1 MDILLRID
9 GVTSKKMFGGL
20 GIMLNGKM
28 FALIKDSELYFKTDD
43 RNRKRFT
50 DAGMTAFLASEKK
63 KGMPYFEVPPYVV
76 SDTEALLDW
85 VQSSLEIAS
94 EK

>member
-1 MDILLRID
+1 
-9 GVTSKKMFGGL
+9 
-20 GIMLNGKM
+20 MLNGKM